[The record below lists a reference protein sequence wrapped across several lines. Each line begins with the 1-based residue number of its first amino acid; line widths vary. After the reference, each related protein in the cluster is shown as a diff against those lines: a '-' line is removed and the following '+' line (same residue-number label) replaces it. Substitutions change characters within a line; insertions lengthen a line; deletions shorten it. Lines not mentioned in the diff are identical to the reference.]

1 MKNCFQ
7 SIMPDSLTGAI
18 LAIDGIKDGA
28 VILNG
33 PTGCKLYHSAI
44 SDEQFPRQLSF
55 DPLNYPEEF
64 YFGQP
69 TIPCTYLDG
78 YDYVYGSSEKLGKL
92 LKQIKK
98 ENYNLLAV
106 INSPGASLIGDDLNR
121 LIKSEVNDI
130 AYFSMESTGFSGTFN
145 QGFENA
151 MIEALKVLVN
161 KRENIIPNSINIIGM
176 SIYDKYHEGNIK
188 EIKNLLNLCD
198 VEVICNICAEEST
211 KNIKNCLKA
220 KVNVVL
226 YPEYGLNLAKWMYE
240 EFNIPY
246 IMCPLPIG
254 FENTEKFIKNICKE
268 LNKDCENFIEKLNK
282 AKARAYLYISRYNS
296 LTGLPKGAT
305 FSIRAKASMAYYL
318 SKWVYSYLGMVPE
331 SIEALSDEKN
341 EYYEKLK
348 VFLQS
353 ICYERV
359 LKTSLKNKVG
369 NIVFADGNTI
379 LQLIED
385 KKKFTGVE
393 ISLPS
398 LGYIHVLPK
407 TIFGIEGSL
416 MIIEQILNGLQF
428 TAI

>member
-151 MIEALKVLVN
+151 MI
-161 KRENIIPNSINIIGM
+161 
-176 SIYDKYHEGNIK
+176 
-188 EIKNLLNLCD
+188 
-198 VEVICNICAEEST
+198 
-211 KNIKNCLKA
+211 
-220 KVNVVL
+220 
-226 YPEYGLNLAKWMYE
+226 
-240 EFNIPY
+240 
-246 IMCPLPIG
+246 
-254 FENTEKFIKNICKE
+254 
-268 LNKDCENFIEKLNK
+268 
-282 AKARAYLYISRYNS
+282 
-296 LTGLPKGAT
+296 
-305 FSIRAKASMAYYL
+305 
-318 SKWVYSYLGMVPE
+318 
-331 SIEALSDEKN
+331 
-341 EYYEKLK
+341 
-348 VFLQS
+348 
-353 ICYERV
+353 
-359 LKTSLKNKVG
+359 
-369 NIVFADGNTI
+369 
-379 LQLIED
+379 
-385 KKKFTGVE
+385 
-393 ISLPS
+393 
-398 LGYIHVLPK
+398 
-407 TIFGIEGSL
+407 
-416 MIIEQILNGLQF
+416 
-428 TAI
+428 